1 MSSTPITAGPSA
13 SGLYRRVWRW
23 HFFAGLL
30 CLPFIF
36 SLALTGAVY
45 LFNQELDDVVYR
57 SLLVRD
63 EAAINAHAAPLPPG
77 ELIARAE
84 REEGGVAKML
94 QWPADIRHTVQ
105 VDVQKADGAVRQ
117 VFLDPASGAVAGS
130 MAESDRLMSLV
141 KRIHS
146 LTVAGKA
153 GNVLIE
159 VVAGW
164 VIVLVLSGAYLWWPR
179 GRKQGVVRIRPQ
191 AQGRVWWRDLH
202 AVTGAFGAV
211 VILFLALSGMPWSIV
226 WGAQVNSWLTA
237 HGLGVPDG
245 TWSNLPRSNTPVTAL
260 GTIPWSQERQMLP
273 ASHAGHAGHETA
285 SHHAADVMAQPP
297 APSAIGPDR
306 AAAIF
311 AAAGM
316 NDAYRLVLPRGPS
329 GVYSAV
335 RLRSAHASQRVI
347 HLDQYSGKIL
357 MDLGPG
363 DVGAVARV
371 TEWGVSVHQG
381 IEYGLPNQLLMLAGC
396 IALMLLCVSGVA
408 VWWKRRPAGQL
419 AAPPRRE
426 ADRLAAGVVLIAV
439 ATGLVFPLLG
449 ASMALAALLDY
460 AWSRSR
466 ASRRIAGTS

>member
-1 MSSTPITAGPSA
+1 MSSTPITAGPST

-45 LFNQELDDVVYR
+45 LFNKELDDVMYR
-57 SLLVRD
+57 SLLIRD
-63 EAAINAHAAPLPPG
+63 EAVVGTGAALPPG

-84 REEGGVAKML
+84 RAQGGVAKAL
-94 QWPADIRHTVQ
+94 QWPADTRHTVQ
-105 VDVQKADGAVRQ
+105 VDVQQADGAVRQ
-117 VFLDPASGAVAGS
+117 VFLDPSSGEVKGA

-146 LTVAGKA
+146 LTVAGNA

-179 GRKQGVVRIRPQ
+179 GRKQGVLRIRPQ

-202 AVTGAFGAV
+202 AVTGAFGAI
-211 VILFLALSGMPWSIV
+211 VILFLALTGMPWSIV
-226 WGAQVNSWLTA
+226 WGSQVNTWLTA

-245 TWSNLPRSNTPVTAL
+245 TWTNLPQSGTPATAL
-260 GTIPWSQERQMLP
+260 GAIPWSQEQQMLP
-273 ASHAGHAGHETA
+273 ASHAGHESGS
-285 SHHAADVMAQPP
+285 SHHAGGATAMAQPP

-306 AAAIF
+306 AAAVF

-316 NDAYRLVLPRGPS
+316 KDVYRLVLPRGAS

-335 RLRSAHASQRVI
+335 RLRTAHASQRVI

-357 MDLGPG
+357 MDLGPA

-381 IEYGLPNQLLMLAGC
+381 TEYGLPNQLLMLAGC

-419 AAPPRRE
+419 AAPVRRD
-426 ADRLAAGVVLIAV
+426 ADRLAAGVVVIAV
-439 ATGLVFPLLG
+439 VTGLVFPLLG

-460 AWSRSR
+460 AWSHSR
-466 ASRRIAGTS
+466 ALVLTARKS